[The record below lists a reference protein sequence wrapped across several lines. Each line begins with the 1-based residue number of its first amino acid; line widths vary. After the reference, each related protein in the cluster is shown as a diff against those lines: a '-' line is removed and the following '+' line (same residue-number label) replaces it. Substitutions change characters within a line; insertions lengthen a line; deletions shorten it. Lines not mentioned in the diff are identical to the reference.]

1 MTPARSQVRL
11 GQDRPPMRSGM
22 RLEDA
27 GLQGPTRQ
35 LLPRSRSRHRKKPQ
49 VELASHRSSSSG
61 PPRLRD
67 PRRMPPK
74 RLRRCGGYR
83 WLSPHELV
91 CWARSSCE
99 NTFSLLLP
107 SRRVEGR
114 VRYRP
119 RNWSSRPRACPKQS
133 PVGRSGVDRWSGILD
148 AERQRSHSVSMAVHL
163 VCARF
168 LGTRLGGCAAR
179 VIAAQ
184 RVAQCFCVGFHR
196 PAVVPARIGSRKV
209 AASACA
215 VPRSVGSPTSSAAR
229 V

>member
-1 MTPARSQVRL
+1 
-11 GQDRPPMRSGM
+11 MRSGM

-35 LLPRSRSRHRKKPQ
+35 LLPRSRSRRRKKPQ

-67 PRRMPPK
+67 PRRTPPK

-119 RNWSSRPRACPKQS
+119 TNWSSRPRACPKRS
-133 PVGRSGVDRWSGILD
+133 PVGPSGVDRWSGILD

-168 LGTRLGGCAAR
+168 WVRDWRLGGSR
-179 VIAAQ
+179 GEPVIASGSGPALLRGVPSAGRGAGKD
-184 RVAQCFCVGFHR
+184 RVKEGGGLGVCCPEVGWQ
-196 PAVVPARIGSRKV
+196 PDVCCGTGVG
-209 AASACA
+209 AC
-215 VPRSVGSPTSSAAR
+215 PRGWR
-229 V
+229 